1 MSNIFRHIS
10 FIAAETP
17 EAQTI
22 YQKLI
27 KTYGQVDPMQADVLV
42 VISGDGLML
51 QSLHRYQHLNLPVY
65 GVNCGSVGFLM
76 NALHTENLQERL
88 SQANPTRIYPLK
100 MVATTADGHHHE
112 AYALNEVSLFR
123 ESSQAAKIQIQVD
136 GVVRVD
142 ELVCDGVMVATA
154 AGSTAYNMSVHGPII
169 PVGANLLALT
179 PISAFRPRR
188 WRGALLPDRAQ
199 VTFRV
204 LEPVKRPVSVAADQ
218 QQVQHVTEIHV
229 AQDSKKPYTLLFD
242 QDHNLEDRILREQF
256 LS

>member
-1 MSNIFRHIS
+1 MPNTFQHIS
-10 FIAAETP
+10 FVAAETP
-17 EAQTI
+17 EAQVI
-22 YQKLI
+22 YQKFI
-27 KTYGQVDPMQADVLV
+27 QIYGQTDPVNADVIV

-51 QSLHRYQHLNLPVY
+51 QSLHRYQHLQVPVY

-76 NALHTENLQERL
+76 NAVDVENLQDRL
-88 SQANPTRIYPLK
+88 SQANPTTIYPLK
-100 MVATTADGHHHE
+100 MVAITADGACHK

-154 AGSTAYNMSVHGPII
+154 AGSTAYNLSVHGPII

-188 WRGALLPDRAQ
+188 WRGALLPDKAQ

-204 LEPVKRPVSVAADQ
+204 LEPAKRPVSVAADQ
-218 QQVQHVTEIHV
+218 QQVQHIAEVHV
-229 AQDSKKPYTLLFD
+229 AQDSAKPYTLLFD
-242 QDHNLEDRILREQF
+242 PDHNLEDRILREQF
-256 LS
+256 LN